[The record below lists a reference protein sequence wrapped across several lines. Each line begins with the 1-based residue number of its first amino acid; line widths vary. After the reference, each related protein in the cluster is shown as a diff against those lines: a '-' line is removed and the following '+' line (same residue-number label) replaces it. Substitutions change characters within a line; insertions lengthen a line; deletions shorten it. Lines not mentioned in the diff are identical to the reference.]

1 MIIESAFVS
10 CPVCVCR
17 CGKDICHE
25 NIVATQ
31 RPNPGYMLNAVTA
44 PVLYKLIHYF
54 MENPI
59 RDDTVLMHPIGEVEV
74 RGSRVGANA
83 FVLRGQR
90 IEFLHTGVLLCM

>member
-1 MIIESAFVS
+1 MESVHTYVRAYARFTPTQCMIIESASVS
-10 CPVCVCR
+10 CTVYVLR

-59 RDDTVLMHPIGEVEV
+59 RDDTVLMHPIEEVEV
-74 RGSRVGANA
+74 RG
-83 FVLRGQR
+83 
-90 IEFLHTGVLLCM
+90 I